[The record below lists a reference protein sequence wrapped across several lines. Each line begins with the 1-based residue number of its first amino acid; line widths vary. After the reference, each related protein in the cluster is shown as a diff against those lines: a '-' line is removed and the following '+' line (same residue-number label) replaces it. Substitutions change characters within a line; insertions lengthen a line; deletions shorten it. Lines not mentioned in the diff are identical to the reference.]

1 MTFKKVI
8 GDFEWVMKILES
20 AENKTQMD
28 VVERC
33 FRLWEL
39 KHITKNTSVIDMA
52 SINNLRRN
60 FWVVFKNKNSKV
72 GQYFV

>member
-1 MTFKKVI
+1 MLTFKKII
-8 GDFEWVMKILES
+8 GDFEWVMKVLES
-20 AENKTQMD
+20 AQSKKQME

-39 KHITKNTSVIDMA
+39 KHITDRVSVLDMI

-60 FWVVFKNKNSKV
+60 FWVSFKNKNIKF
-72 GQYFV
+72 G

>member
-1 MTFKKVI
+1 MLKFKKI
-8 GDFEWVMKILES
+8 IEDFEWVMKVLES
-20 AENKTQMD
+20 AQSKKQME

-39 KHITKNTSVIDMA
+39 KHITDRVSVLDMT

-60 FWVVFKNKNSKV
+60 FWVSFKTKSIKF
-72 GQYFV
+72 G

>member
-1 MTFKKVI
+1 MLTFKKI
-8 GDFEWVMKILES
+8 IEDFEWVMKVLES
-20 AENKTQMD
+20 AQSKKQME

-39 KHITKNTSVIDMA
+39 KHITDRVSVLDMT

-60 FWVVFKNKNSKV
+60 FWVSFKTKNIKF
-72 GQYFV
+72 G